1 MRQFFKFLFA
11 SCLGTALGLGLL
23 SLLFVAGIAGLSGS
37 ESSTSVPSNSIL
49 KLSLSEAIPEL
60 TNNIETETF
69 SFSSDDTPGLRAI
82 LKAIEFAKT
91 DDKIKGIYM
100 EQEPT
105 GMGMA
110 TRTAIRNAL
119 LDFKKSGKFIIAY
132 NTAYSQGSYYLAS
145 AADKVYLNP
154 RGGLEWAGMASQ
166 TPFFKGMFDKLGVK
180 AQVYYAGKFKSAT
193 EPFRRTEMSPE
204 NKLQVRTYMEGFYK
218 IILDDVAATRKI
230 PAAQLRQMAN
240 DLTIR
245 TPEDALKYKMVDG
258 LMYKDQILDELRSRL
273 KLGKKDPIEYIELGD
288 YVKNAKDKLLADD
301 GNIAVV
307 FAEGGIGD
315 GKSKP
320 GAIGGDTYSE
330 LIRKIRLDENVKA
343 IVLRVNSGGG
353 SALAS
358 ELIWRELV
366 LARQQGKPV
375 VVSMG
380 DVAASGGY
388 YIACNSDRIFAEPNT
403 ITGSIGVFGMI
414 PNAQGL
420 MRDKLGITYD
430 TVKTSKYATMNGLY
444 YEFGEDEGKIIQEM
458 IDTTY
463 QNFLQRVA
471 TGRKMTLAQVD
482 SIAQGRVWTGTK
494 ALEIGL
500 VDELGGLDAAI
511 AHAKKL
517 AKLTEYTIAQYPKSP
532 KPIEQMLKSITGK
545 DDDKTIQ
552 TAIRSELGD
561 ELFREYKMAKDLRDI
576 KGVQAL
582 YPYSWTFK

>member
-37 ESSTSVPSNSIL
+37 ESPTSVPSNSIL

-132 NTAYSQGSYYLAS
+132 NTVYSQGSYYLAS